1 MLQRRFILFI
11 MVFCLFW
18 LVACEQAVPESV
30 PTATAV
36 LPQPIATPTT
46 PPTALPSATM
56 VETAVATYL
65 DLIQQA
71 PSSPWSWLAWARLEP
86 EP

>member
-1 MLQRRFILFI
+1 MPKKSFILFI
-11 MVFCLFW
+11 IIVCLVW
-18 LVACEQAVPESV
+18 LTGCEQAAPESV
-30 PTATAV
+30 PTITAV
-36 LPQPIATPTT
+36 LPQPTATATT